1 MSDLNSQS
9 KAYSRLVQKHRPMPP
24 ILKNV
29 VLAFLVGGTIC
40 LIGQAILNFYIYLG
54 FSPTDA
60 LNPTVATVIFLAAL
74 ATGTGVYKKLGQFG
88 GAGAFVPVTGFAN
101 AVTSAAMEF
110 KKEGFIQGIG
120 SKMFILAGSVIV
132 YGVATAFVIGIISA
146 II

>member
-1 MSDLNSQS
+1 MIKQQEYLKKVRSY
-9 KAYSRLVQKHRPMPP
+9 KPIPP
-24 ILKNV
+24 LLKNV
-29 VLAFLVGGTIC
+29 ILAFLIGGAIS

-54 FSPTDA
+54 FTPTDA
-60 LNPTVATVIFLAAL
+60 ADPTVATVIFLAAL
-74 ATGTGVYKKLGQFG
+74 ATGLGLYKKLGRLA
-88 GAGAFVPVTGFAN
+88 GAGSFIPVTGFAN

-132 YGVATAFVIGIISA
+132 YGVVTAFIIGIISV